1 MVETHMHIYKLI
13 LLQLFVHWQ
22 KLPRQWSWHQ
32 GCWSPESVL
41 TVLSDRGFEFWMIL
55 CEAGSQAQ

>member
-22 KLPRQWSWHQ
+22 KLPRAVVMA
-32 GCWSPESVL
+32 PRLLESRKRSYSAL
-41 TVLSDRGFEFWMIL
+41 R
-55 CEAGSQAQ
+55 